1 MEGIMFKVD
10 KFGLERFFEN
20 KDQVSFE
27 DIVNKLYEVDD
38 EKELYKEKYEDL
50 KKIKEEDTDRYEDY
64 VLGLM

>member
-1 MEGIMFKVD
+1 MEGIMFKV
-10 KFGLERFFEN
+10 KECELARFFEN

-27 DIVNKLYEVDD
+27 EIVNKLYEVDD